1 MKRLSEA
8 EFEIMQ
14 VLWKQNGPMTS
25 NQLLEKMGNNRNW
38 KLASLMTVL
47 ARMAEKG
54 AVYCDRT
61 TRTNYYTPLVSE
73 EEYKLTEGTTFLE
86 KLFHRS
92 AREFVAS
99 LYQGKKMSPEDIREL
114 REYLDTLEKG
124 EERKDS

>member
-1 MKRLSEA
+1 MKKLSES

-14 VLWKQNGPMTS
+14 VLWSHNAPMTS
-25 NQLLEKMGNNRNW
+25 NQLLEEMGDNRNW

-61 TRTNYYTPLVSE
+61 TRTNFYTALVSE

-86 KLFHRS
+86 KLFHKS
-92 AREFVAS
+92 ARDFIAA
-99 LYQGKKMSPEDIREL
+99 LYQGKKMSSKDIQEL
-114 REYLDTLEKG
+114 REYLDALE
-124 EERKDS
+124 EEE

>member
-1 MKRLSEA
+1 MKKLSEA

-14 VLWKQNGPMTS
+14 VLWGHDAPMTS
-25 NQLLEKMGNNRNW
+25 NQLLEEMGSSRNW

-61 TRTNYYTPLVSE
+61 TRTNYYSALISE
-73 EEYKLTEGTTFLE
+73 EEYKLTEGTSFLE

-92 AREFVAS
+92 AKELVAA
-99 LYQGKKMSPEDIREL
+99 LYQGRRMSAEDIQEL
-114 REYLDTLEKG
+114 REYLNTLER
-124 EERKDS
+124 EE

>member
-1 MKRLSEA
+1 MKKLSEA

-14 VLWKQNGPMTS
+14 VLWRHEAPMTS
-25 NQLLEKMGNNRNW
+25 NQLLKEMGDNRSW

-61 TRTNYYTPLVSE
+61 TRTNYYSALVSE
-73 EEYKLTEGTTFLE
+73 EEYKLAEGTSFLE

-92 AREFVAS
+92 AKDFIAS
-99 LYQGKKMSPEDIREL
+99 LYQGKKMSPQDIREL
-114 REYLDTLEKG
+114 REYLNELEQ
-124 EERKDS
+124 D

>member
-1 MKRLSEA
+1 MKKLSES

-14 VLWKQNGPMTS
+14 VLWRHDAPMTS
-25 NQLLEKMGNNRNW
+25 NQLLDEMGDNRNW

-61 TRTNYYTPLVSE
+61 TRTNYYSALVSE

-86 KLFHRS
+86 KLFHKS
-92 AREFVAS
+92 AKEFVAS
-99 LYQGKKMSPEDIREL
+99 LYQGKKMSSKDIQEL
-114 REYLDTLEKG
+114 REYLDTLER
-124 EERKDS
+124 EER